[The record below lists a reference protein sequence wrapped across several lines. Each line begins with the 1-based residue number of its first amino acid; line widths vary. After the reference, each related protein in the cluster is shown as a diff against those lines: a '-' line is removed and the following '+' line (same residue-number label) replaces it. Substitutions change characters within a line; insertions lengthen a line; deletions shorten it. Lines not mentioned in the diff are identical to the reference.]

1 MQLKES
7 LINLGIAI
15 HNNSEV
21 IMGITSF
28 NLLMRVDI
36 SDELGHLAFSLG
48 GSCISGIL
56 VWVIKKYLDSNAD
69 SLFNKY
75 FKKNGKKNKDS

>member
-1 MQLKES
+1 MQKH

-15 HNNSEV
+15 HDNSEV
-21 IMGITSF
+21 ILGITSF

-48 GSCISGIL
+48 GSCLSGVL

-69 SLFNKY
+69 RLFNKFNKY
-75 FKKNGKKNKDS
+75 FKKNGKKNNL